1 MAESDT
7 LTNISR
13 IVFPED
19 LPSRAQLEERFPLR
33 QLPEGAMVTRCGPSP
48 TGFMHIGTLYVGLL
62 SHHFANQTGGICF
75 LRIEDTDKKR
85 EVEGASDFISTA
97 FKHFR
102 INFDEGRM
110 LDGREHGTYG
120 PYTQSHRMVIY
131 HAYIRDMLDRGL
143 AYLCFCTP
151 EELDATRR
159 TQESR
164 EVNPGYYGE
173 WAVWRNRPSGEVL
186 EALKAGKSYVIRLK
200 SPGQSGKNVVVND
213 LLFGQ
218 RELPENCHDIVIMKA
233 DRLPTYHLAHVMDD
247 HLMRTTHVIRGDE
260 WLSSLPT
267 HLQLYEMMGWTPPA
281 YAHVAPINKIDGTA
295 RRKLSKRRDPEA
307 SVSYFIDLGYPP
319 ETLLEYLLNL
329 ANSNFEDWR
338 KENPTTHYRDFKLSI
353 EKLANSNG
361 PLFDFVK
368 LDRISRDVIARF
380 TASEIYERLLTWS
393 EIYDKVFAAKLGAD
407 QSYAKS
413 ILSIDRDGQNV
424 RKDIAKW
431 SDVKDQIAYFFDDD
445 FYGAGVDP
453 LAVLDNLTGDDV
465 RQIVGEFVRTY
476 IHQDSAEEWFIKVKR
491 VAGVTGFAEKASDY
505 KRNPDSYKGTVA
517 DMVKVFRV
525 LLTGKPQS
533 QDLYSIMQAMGQNR
547 VLTRLGAAK

>member
-19 LPSRAQLEERFPLR
+19 LPSRAQLEKRFPLR

-75 LRIEDTDKKR
+75 LRIEDTDKRR

-97 FKHFR
+97 FHHFR

-120 PYTQSHRMVIY
+120 PYTQSHRMAIY

-173 WAVWRNRPSGEVL
+173 WAVWRHRSPREVL

-338 KENPTTHYRDFKLSI
+338 KEHPTTHYRDFKLSI

-380 TASEIYERLLTWS
+380 TASEIYERLLTWA
-393 EIYDKVFAAKLGAD
+393 ETHDKVFAAKLGAD

-453 LAVLDNLTGDDV
+453 LAVLGNLTGDDV
-465 RQIVGEFVRTY
+465 RQIVGEFVGTY
-476 IHQDSAEEWFIKVKR
+476 SHQDCAEEWFIKIKR
-491 VAGVTGFAEKASDY
+491 IAGVTGFAAKASDY
-505 KRNPDSYKGTVA
+505 KRNPDAYKGTVA

-547 VLTRLGAAK
+547 VLTRLGAVK